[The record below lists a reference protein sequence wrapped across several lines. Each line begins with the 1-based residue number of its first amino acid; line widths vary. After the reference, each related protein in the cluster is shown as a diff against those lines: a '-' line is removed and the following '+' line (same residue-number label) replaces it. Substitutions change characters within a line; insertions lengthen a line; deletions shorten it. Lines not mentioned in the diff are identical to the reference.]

1 MAGNTRFLI
10 QAIYKLLLPRRIFV
24 RWPAKPLLCINIP
37 GYQGHSLTNQY
48 KILDSNYTDE
58 ILSFST
64 GNQSGARLF
73 NSYFMINNYFIHTD
87 KIKNQ

>member
-1 MAGNTRFLI
+1 MQTKKSITGAFRDVDILTGNLL
-10 QAIYKLLLPRRIFV
+10 YKV
-24 RWPAKPLLCINIP
+24 NSTT
-37 GYQGHSLTNQY
+37 GSLTNQY
-48 KILDSNYTDE
+48 KILASNYTDE

>member
-1 MAGNTRFLI
+1 VDILTGNLL
-10 QAIYKLLLPRRIFV
+10 YKV
-24 RWPAKPLLCINIP
+24 NSTT
-37 GYQGHSLTNQY
+37 GSLTNQY